1 MSERDGADDVRSG
14 MSANP
19 DSITSLSD
27 AISIMNVPWERR
39 LQTAAVASFVYALP
53 IMFLCVVWSVAL
65 LLNPLTFLP
74 MAVYASWIY
83 CDSAPQTGARKS
95 EWMRGLQWWKRFAAY
110 FPMSLRSEEK
120 LNPDKTYVFG
130 YHPHGIISVGALA
143 TFGTE
148 GLNFSSTFQGIDVH
162 LVTLPQNFRIPF
174 LREIWL
180 MLGICDSS
188 KATFRKVCYAL
199 LLSDGAT
206 YV

>member
-1 MSERDGADDVRSG
+1 MRRGTLQRRGGGREDTWAGRTTSVWHMSERDGADDVRSG

-74 MAVYASWIY
+74 MAVYAAWIY

-95 EWMRGLQWWKRFAAY
+95 EW
-110 FPMSLRSEEK
+110 
-120 LNPDKTYVFG
+120 
-130 YHPHGIISVGALA
+130 
-143 TFGTE
+143 
-148 GLNFSSTFQGIDVH
+148 
-162 LVTLPQNFRIPF
+162 
-174 LREIWL
+174 
-180 MLGICDSS
+180 
-188 KATFRKVCYAL
+188 
-199 LLSDGAT
+199 
-206 YV
+206 